1 MKTSEMIEAN
11 NQLRVQLNT
20 KNKNFYENILV
31 YIRIEG
37 LTRDENKMEVQL
49 LNILQDIIDAQNDGL
64 TAEEYFGKNPK
75 ELADEILL
83 AMPSNIWE
91 GVKLALYIVAA
102 YIGSSFLPS
111 LMTAGT
117 PLDVGALVLCGI
129 YSIISVIVVLKY
141 VASTIY
147 TANRKMKNKYAKIF
161 VLWFTISLLFAPL
174 FIIKTFVHTPIQI
187 SLDGWIGIIVIIITL
202 IIGLIFFFRQ
212 KDKTFGWPV
221 VIFLAGAG
229 IMGIV
234 TRIPAYGNSLLHTK
248 NGRYLVAGI
257 TTILFILFCLFNII
271 AARKLAK
278 QTK

>member
-49 LNILQDIIDAQNDGL
+49 LNILQDIIDTQNDGL

-129 YSIISVIVVLKY
+129 YSIISVIVVCCFNN
-141 VASTIY
+141 IY
-147 TANRKMKNKYAKIF
+147 
-161 VLWFTISLLFAPL
+161 S
-174 FIIKTFVHTPIQI
+174 
-187 SLDGWIGIIVIIITL
+187 
-202 IIGLIFFFRQ
+202 
-212 KDKTFGWPV
+212 
-221 VIFLAGAG
+221 
-229 IMGIV
+229 
-234 TRIPAYGNSLLHTK
+234 
-248 NGRYLVAGI
+248 
-257 TTILFILFCLFNII
+257 
-271 AARKLAK
+271 
-278 QTK
+278 